1 MLFEDG
7 GRGEGRLETMGGVMT
22 HDTAKAPKRGATGRR
37 FGVVRQGVQEAL
49 NELRRL
55 ETTNQAPFGRG
66 ERWRSRQNSPIFV
79 TLYRS
84 SCLQNGT
91 FPGSAVLV
99 YCAHPK

>member
-1 MLFEDG
+1 MLFEDRG
-7 GRGEGRLETMGGVMT
+7 GGEGCLETMGGVMT
-22 HDTAKAPKRGATGRR
+22 DDTAKTPKCGATGRR
-37 FGVVRQGVQEAL
+37 FGVVRQGVQKAL
-49 NELRRL
+49 NELRSL
-55 ETTNQAPFGRG
+55 ESTNQAPFGRG
-66 ERWRSRQNSPIFV
+66 ERWRSRQNSPIFL

>member
-1 MLFEDG
+1 MLFEDRRCG
-7 GRGEGRLETMGGVMT
+7 QRRLETMRGVMT
-22 HDTAKAPKRGATGRR
+22 HDTAKTPKCGATRRR

-49 NELRRL
+49 NELRSL
-55 ETTNQAPFGRG
+55 ETSNQAPFGRG
-66 ERWRSRQNSPIFV
+66 ERSRSRQNSPIFL

>member
-7 GRGEGRLETMGGVMT
+7 RRGQGRLETMSGVMT
-22 HDTAKAPKRGATGRR
+22 HDPAKAPKCGATRR
-37 FGVVRQGVQEAL
+37 WFGIVRQGVQEAL
-49 NELRRL
+49 NERRSL
-55 ETTNQAPFGRG
+55 ETSNQAPFGRG
-66 ERWRSRQNSPIFV
+66 ERSRSRQNSPIFL